1 MKRLLIYL
9 LLGFSILPSWAV
21 PSGPLQL
28 HRGGESKHPGLLHS
42 QSSIERMQR
51 LFEEQNPVAMGSYMK
66 LVNDAKSRADYAMR
80 GPFDII
86 APLRIAMAL
95 LFYAMPLRCNPILYL
110 CNSKLSHAAAGLF
123 ITS

>member
-9 LLGFSILPSWAV
+9 LLSFSILPSWAM
-21 PSGPLQL
+21 PSGSLQL
-28 HRGGESKHPGLLHS
+28 PRGGESKHPGLLHS

-86 APLRIAMAL
+86 ARDGQYGKTKTP
-95 LFYAMPLRCNPILYL
+95 F
-110 CNSKLSHAAAGLF
+110 F
-123 ITS
+123 IFWTKKTCIK